1 LKHVQQHN
9 PRIDRL
15 GEYAFTKLNQLLA
28 PLQPRANTT
37 PIVMSVGDPMHPV
50 PPFVA
55 EVIAKNAPL
64 WNRYP
69 TMMGT
74 QGYRDAVAAWLTR
87 RYSLPAGM
95 ISADRHILPLAGTK
109 EGLFLVA
116 QVAVPET
123 KAGKPP
129 LCLLPNPYYNV
140 YSGGG
145 VMAGAEPHYL
155 DATKATGFLPDLDV
169 IPEDVLARAAIFY
182 LCSPANPQGAIAS
195 LDYFKKAIGL
205 ARQYDFLLVVDEC
218 YAEIYDKAP
227 PPGGLEA
234 CAKLGADFANVVVF
248 HSLSKRSSAAGMRMG
263 FIAGDADVIKRFAE
277 IRSYGG
283 CQVPLP
289 IQEAATAL
297 WREETH
303 VTENRALYV
312 SKVDT
317 AERVL
322 KGKFGF
328 YRPPGGFFLWL
339 DVGDGEK
346 ATLKLWQEAGVRT
359 LPGGYLGR
367 INERGVNP
375 SAQYIR
381 VALVHD
387 DATIADGLERMVRV
401 LGG

>member
-1 LKHVQQHN
+1 MQHN
-9 PRIDRL
+9 PRLDRL
-15 GEYAFTKLNQLLA
+15 GDYAFTKLNLLLA
-28 PLQPRANTT
+28 PLSPKANTT
-37 PIVMSVGDPMHPV
+37 PIVMSVGDPLHQ
-50 PPFVA
+50 PPGFVA
-55 EVIAKNAPL
+55 EVIAKNAQL

-69 TMMGT
+69 PMAGISA
-74 QGYRDAVAAWLTR
+74 YREAVAAWLTR

-95 ISADRHILPLAGTK
+95 VSPDRNILPVAGTK

-123 KAGKPP
+123 KAGKTP

-145 VMAGAEPHYL
+145 VMAGAEPYYM
-155 DATKATGFLPDLDV
+155 DATAETGFLPDLDA
-169 IPEDVLARAAIFY
+169 IPEEVLARAAIFY

-205 ARQYDFLLVVDEC
+205 ARAHDFLLVVDEC
-218 YAEIYDKAP
+218 YAEIYDRAA

-234 CAKLGADFANVVVF
+234 AAKLGSDFANIVVF
-248 HSLSKRSSAAGMRMG
+248 HSLSKRSSAAGLRMG
-263 FIAGDADVIKRFAE
+263 FIAGDAEVIKRFAE
-277 IRSYGG
+277 VRSYGG
-283 CQVPLP
+283 CQIPLP

-297 WREETH
+297 WREESH
-303 VTENRALYV
+303 VTENRALYR
-312 SKVDT
+312 SKFDT

-322 KGKFGF
+322 GGKFGF

-339 DVGDGEK
+339 DVGEGEK

-367 INERGVNP
+367 VNGRGVNP
-375 SAQYIR
+375 ASRYIR

-387 DATIADGLERMVRV
+387 DATVADGLERMVRV
-401 LGG
+401 LG

>member
-1 LKHVQQHN
+1 MQHN
-9 PRIDRL
+9 PRLDRL
-15 GEYAFTKLNQLLA
+15 GDYAFTKLNMLLA
-28 PLQPRANTT
+28 PLSPKANTT
-37 PIVMSVGDPMHPV
+37 PIVMSVGDPLHQ
-50 PPFVA
+50 PPRFVA
-55 EVIAKNAPL
+55 EVIAENAQF

-69 TMMGT
+69 PMAGIPA
-74 QGYRDAVAAWLTR
+74 YREAVAAWLTR

-95 ISADRHILPLAGTK
+95 VSPERNILPVAGTK

-123 KAGKPP
+123 KAGRTP

-145 VMAGAEPHYL
+145 VMAGAEPYYM
-155 DATKATGFLPDLDV
+155 DATAETGFLPDLGT
-169 IPEDVLARAAIFY
+169 IPEEVLARAAIFY

-195 LDYFKKAIGL
+195 LDYFKQAIGL
-205 ARQYDFLLVVDEC
+205 ARTHDFLLVVDEC

-234 CAKLGADFANVVVF
+234 AAKLGTDFANLVVF
-248 HSLSKRSSAAGMRMG
+248 HSLSKRSSAAGLRMG
-263 FIAGDADVIKRFAE
+263 FIAGDTEVIKRFAE
-277 IRSYGG
+277 VRSYGG
-283 CQVPLP
+283 CQIPLP

-297 WREETH
+297 WREESH
-303 VTENRALYV
+303 VAENRALYR
-312 SKVDT
+312 SKFDT

-322 KGKFGF
+322 KDKFGF

-367 INERGVNP
+367 VNGRGVNP
-375 SAQYIR
+375 ASRYIR

-387 DATIADGLERMVRV
+387 DATVADGLERMVRV
-401 LGG
+401 LGAG

>member
-1 LKHVQQHN
+1 MQHN
-9 PRIDRL
+9 PRLDRL
-15 GEYAFTKLNQLLA
+15 GDYAFTRLNTLLA
-28 PLQPRANTT
+28 PLSPKANTT
-37 PIVMSVGDPMHPV
+37 PIVMSVGDPLHQP

-55 EVIAKNAPL
+55 EVIARNAQL
-64 WNRYP
+64 WNKYPPMAGIPRY
-69 TMMGT
+69 
-74 QGYRDAVAAWLTR
+74 REAVAAWLTR
-87 RYSLPAGM
+87 RYGLPAGM
-95 ISADRHILPLAGTK
+95 VSPERNILPVAGTK

-116 QVAVPET
+116 QVVVPET
-123 KAGKPP
+123 KSGKTP

-145 VMAGAEPHYL
+145 VMAGAEPYYL
-155 DATKATGFLPDLDV
+155 DATSETGFLPDLDA

-182 LCSPANPQGAIAS
+182 LCSPANPQGSIAS
-195 LDYFKKAIGL
+195 LDYFKRAIGL
-205 ARQYDFLLVVDEC
+205 ARAHDFLLVVDEC

-234 CAKLGADFANVVVF
+234 AATLGSDFANIVVF
-248 HSLSKRSSAAGMRMG
+248 HSLSKRSSAAGLRMG
-263 FIAGDADVIKRFAE
+263 FIAGDAEVIKRFAE

-283 CQVPLP
+283 CQIPLP

-297 WREETH
+297 WREESH
-303 VTENRALYV
+303 VADNRALYR
-312 SKVDT
+312 SKFDT

-322 KGKFGF
+322 KGKFAF
-328 YRPPGGFFLWL
+328 YRPPGSFFLWL
-339 DVGDGEK
+339 DVGDGEQ

-367 INERGVNP
+367 LNERGVNP
-375 SAQYIR
+375 AWRYIR

-401 LGG
+401 LG

>member
-1 LKHVQQHN
+1 VQHN
-9 PRIDRL
+9 PRLDRL
-15 GEYAFTKLNQLLA
+15 GDYAFTRLNTLLA
-28 PLQPRANTT
+28 PLSPRANTT
-37 PIVMSVGDPMHPV
+37 PIVMSVGDPLHQP

-55 EVIAKNAPL
+55 EVIAKNAQF
-64 WNRYP
+64 WNKYP
-69 TMMGT
+69 PMVGIPS
-74 QGYRDAVAAWLTR
+74 YREAVAAWLTR

-95 ISADRHILPLAGTK
+95 VSPDRHILPVAGTK

-116 QVAVPET
+116 QVVVPET
-123 KAGKPP
+123 KAGRTP

-145 VMAGAEPHYL
+145 VMAGAEPYFM
-155 DATKATGFLPDLDV
+155 DATAETGFLPDLDA
-169 IPEDVLARAAIFY
+169 IPEDVLARTAIFY

-195 LDYFKKAIGL
+195 LDYFKKALAL
-205 ARQYDFLLVVDEC
+205 ARAHDFLLVIDEC

-234 CAKLGADFANVVVF
+234 AAKLGADFANIVVF
-248 HSLSKRSSAAGMRMG
+248 HSLSKRSSAAGLRMG
-263 FIAGDADVIKRFAE
+263 FIAGDAEVIKRFAE
-277 IRSYGG
+277 VRSYGG
-283 CQVPLP
+283 CQIPLP

-297 WREETH
+297 WREESH
-303 VTENRALYV
+303 VSDNRALYR
-312 SKVDT
+312 SKFDT

-322 KGKFGF
+322 KGKFAF

-346 ATLKLWQEAGVRT
+346 ATLKLWQQAGVRT

-367 INERGVNP
+367 PNERGVNP
-375 SAQYIR
+375 AWRYIR

-401 LGG
+401 LGAG

>member
-1 LKHVQQHN
+1 MQQHN
-9 PRIDRL
+9 PRLDRL
-15 GEYAFTKLNQLLA
+15 GDYAFTKLNQLLA
-28 PLQPRANTT
+28 PLSPRANTT
-37 PIVMSVGDPMHPV
+37 PIVMSVGDPMHQ
-50 PPFVA
+50 PPGFVA
-55 EVIAKNAPL
+55 EVIAKNAQL

-87 RYSLPAGM
+87 RYALPAGM

-123 KAGKPP
+123 KAGQTP

-155 DATKATGFLPDLDV
+155 DATKATGFLPDLDA

-195 LDYFKKAIGL
+195 LDYFKKAITL
-205 ARQYDFLLVVDEC
+205 ARAHDFLLVVDEC

-234 CAKLGADFANVVVF
+234 AAKLGSDFANVVVF
-248 HSLSKRSSAAGMRMG
+248 HSLSKRSSAAGLRMG
-263 FIAGDADVIKRFAE
+263 FIAGDAEVIKRFGE
-277 IRSYGG
+277 LRSYGG

-297 WREETH
+297 WREESH
-303 VTENRALYV
+303 VTDNRALYI
-312 SKVDT
+312 SKFDT

-322 KGKFGF
+322 KGKFDF

-339 DVGDGEK
+339 NVGDGEK

-367 INERGVNP
+367 INERGINP
-375 SAQYIR
+375 SSQYIR

>member
-1 LKHVQQHN
+1 VQHN
-9 PRIDRL
+9 PRLDRL
-15 GEYAFTKLNQLLA
+15 GDYAFTKLNLLLA
-28 PLQPRANTT
+28 PLSPKANTT
-37 PIVMSVGDPMHPV
+37 PIVMSVGDPLHQ
-50 PPFVA
+50 PPGFVA
-55 EVIAKNAPL
+55 EVIAKNAQL

-69 TMMGT
+69 PMAGIPA
-74 QGYRDAVAAWLTR
+74 YREAVAAWLTR

-95 ISADRHILPLAGTK
+95 VSPDRNILPVAGTK

-123 KAGKPP
+123 KAGKTP

-145 VMAGAEPHYL
+145 VMAGAEPYYM
-155 DATKATGFLPDLDV
+155 DATAETGFLPDLDA
-169 IPEDVLARAAIFY
+169 IPEEVLARAAIFY

-205 ARQYDFLLVVDEC
+205 ARAYDFLLVVDEC
-218 YAEIYDKAP
+218 YAEIYDRSA

-234 CAKLGADFANVVVF
+234 AAKLGSDFANIVVF
-248 HSLSKRSSAAGMRMG
+248 HSLSKRSSAAGLRMG
-263 FIAGDADVIKRFAE
+263 FIAGDAEVMKRFAE
-277 IRSYGG
+277 VRSYGG
-283 CQVPLP
+283 CQIPLP

-297 WREETH
+297 WREESH
-303 VTENRALYV
+303 VTDNRALYR
-312 SKVDT
+312 SKFDT

-322 KGKFGF
+322 GGKFGF

-339 DVGDGEK
+339 DVGEGEK

-367 INERGVNP
+367 VNGRGVNP
-375 SAQYIR
+375 ASRYIR

-387 DATIADGLERMVRV
+387 DATVADGLERMVRV
-401 LGG
+401 LG

>member
-1 LKHVQQHN
+1 LKHVQHN
-9 PRIDRL
+9 PRLDRL
-15 GEYAFTKLNQLLA
+15 GDYAFTKLNCLLA
-28 PLQPRANTT
+28 PLSPKANTT
-37 PIVMSVGDPMHPV
+37 PIVMSVGDPLHQ
-50 PPFVA
+50 PPGFVA
-55 EVIAKNAPL
+55 EVIAEHAQL

-69 TMMGT
+69 PMAGIPA
-74 QGYRDAVAAWLTR
+74 YRAAVAAWLTR

-95 ISADRHILPLAGTK
+95 VSPERNILPVAGTK

-123 KAGKPP
+123 KSGKTP

-145 VMAGAEPHYL
+145 VMAGAEPYYM
-155 DATKATGFLPDLDV
+155 DATAETGFLPDLGA
-169 IPEDVLARAAIFY
+169 IPEEVLARAAIFY

-195 LDYFKKAIGL
+195 LDYFKQAIGL
-205 ARQYDFLLVVDEC
+205 ARAHDFLLVVDEC

-234 CAKLGADFANVVVF
+234 AAKLGTDFANLVGF
-248 HSLSKRSSAAGMRMG
+248 HSLSKRSSAAGLRMG
-263 FIAGDADVIKRFAE
+263 FIAGDAEVIKRFAE
-277 IRSYGG
+277 VRSYGG
-283 CQVPLP
+283 CQIPLP

-297 WREETH
+297 WREESH
-303 VTENRALYV
+303 VAENRALYR
-312 SKVDT
+312 SKFDT

-322 KGKFGF
+322 KDKFGF

-367 INERGVNP
+367 VNGRGVNP
-375 SAQYIR
+375 ASRYIR

-387 DATIADGLERMVRV
+387 NAAIADALERMVRV
-401 LGG
+401 LGAG

>member
-1 LKHVQQHN
+1 VQHN
-9 PRIDRL
+9 PRLDRL
-15 GEYAFTKLNQLLA
+15 GDYAFTKLNTLLA
-28 PLQPRANTT
+28 PLSPKANTS
-37 PIVMSVGDPMHPV
+37 PIVMSVGDPLHQ
-50 PPFVA
+50 PPTFVA
-55 EVIAKNAPL
+55 EVIAENAQL

-69 TMMGT
+69 PMAGIPA
-74 QGYRDAVAAWLTR
+74 YREAVAAWLTR

-95 ISADRHILPLAGTK
+95 VLPERNILPVAGTK

-123 KAGKPP
+123 KAGKTP

-145 VMAGAEPHYL
+145 VMAGAEPYYM
-155 DATKATGFLPDLDV
+155 DATAETGFLPDLDA
-169 IPEDVLARAAIFY
+169 IPEEVLARAAIFY

-205 ARQYDFLLVVDEC
+205 ARAHDFLLVVDEC
-218 YAEIYDKAP
+218 YAEIYDRAP
-227 PPGGLEA
+227 PPGALEA
-234 CAKLGADFANVVVF
+234 AAKLGSDFANLVVF
-248 HSLSKRSSAAGMRMG
+248 HSLSKRSSAAGLRMG
-263 FIAGDADVIKRFAE
+263 FIAGYAEVIRRFAE
-277 IRSYGG
+277 VRSYGG
-283 CQVPLP
+283 CQIPLP

-297 WREETH
+297 WREESH
-303 VTENRALYV
+303 VTENRALYR
-312 SKVDT
+312 SKFDT

-322 KGKFGF
+322 KGRFGF

-367 INERGVNP
+367 VNGRGVNP
-375 SAQYIR
+375 ASRYIR

-401 LGG
+401 LGAG

>member
-1 LKHVQQHN
+1 MQHN
-9 PRIDRL
+9 PRLDRL
-15 GEYAFTKLNQLLA
+15 GDYAFTKLNTLLA
-28 PLQPRANTT
+28 PLSPKANTT
-37 PIVMSVGDPMHPV
+37 PIVMSVGDPLHQ
-50 PPFVA
+50 PPGFVA
-55 EVIAKNAPL
+55 EVIAENAQL

-69 TMMGT
+69 PMAGIPA
-74 QGYRDAVAAWLTR
+74 YREAVAAWLTR

-95 ISADRHILPLAGTK
+95 VSPERNILPVAGTK

-123 KAGKPP
+123 KAGKTP

-145 VMAGAEPHYL
+145 VMAGAEPYYM
-155 DATKATGFLPDLDV
+155 DATAETGFLPDLDA
-169 IPEDVLARAAIFY
+169 IPEEVLARAAIFY

-195 LDYFKKAIGL
+195 LDYLKQAIGL
-205 ARQYDFLLVVDEC
+205 ARAHDFLLVVDEC
-218 YAEIYDKAP
+218 YAEIYDQAP
-227 PPGGLEA
+227 PSGGLEA
-234 CAKLGADFANVVVF
+234 AAKLGSDFANIVVF
-248 HSLSKRSSAAGMRMG
+248 HSLSKRSSAAGLRMG
-263 FIAGDADVIKRFAE
+263 FIAGDAQVIKRFAE
-277 IRSYGG
+277 VRSYGG
-283 CQVPLP
+283 CQIPLP

-297 WREETH
+297 WHEESH
-303 VTENRALYV
+303 VTENRALYR
-312 SKVDT
+312 SKFDS

-322 KGKFGF
+322 KGRFGF

-367 INERGVNP
+367 VNGRGVNP
-375 SAQYIR
+375 ASRYIR

-387 DATIADGLERMVRV
+387 DATVADALERMVRV
-401 LGG
+401 LG

>member
-1 LKHVQQHN
+1 LKHVQHN
-9 PRIDRL
+9 PRLDRL
-15 GEYAFTKLNQLLA
+15 GDYAFTKLNTLLA
-28 PLQPRANTT
+28 PLSPKANTT
-37 PIVMSVGDPMHPV
+37 PLVMSVGDPLHQ
-50 PPFVA
+50 PPGFVA
-55 EVIAKNAPL
+55 EVIAENARL

-69 TMMGT
+69 PMAGIPA
-74 QGYRDAVAAWLTR
+74 YREAVAAWLRR

-95 ISADRHILPLAGTK
+95 ISPDRNILPVAGTK

-123 KAGKPP
+123 KAGKTP

-145 VMAGAEPHYL
+145 VMAGAEPYYM
-155 DATKATGFLPDLDV
+155 DATAETGFLPDLDA
-169 IPEDVLARAAIFY
+169 IPEEVLARAAIFY

-205 ARQYDFLLVVDEC
+205 ARAHDFLLVVDEC

-234 CAKLGADFANVVVF
+234 AAKLGSDFANVVVF
-248 HSLSKRSSAAGMRMG
+248 HSLSKRSSAAGLRMG
-263 FIAGDADVIKRFAE
+263 FIAGDAEVIKRFAE
-277 IRSYGG
+277 VRSYGG
-283 CQVPLP
+283 CQIPLP

-297 WREETH
+297 WREESH
-303 VTENRALYV
+303 VTENRALYR
-312 SKVDT
+312 SKFDT

-322 KGKFGF
+322 EGKFGF

-339 DVGDGEK
+339 DVGDGEQ

-367 INERGVNP
+367 VNGRGVNP
-375 SAQYIR
+375 ASRYIR

-387 DATIADGLERMVRV
+387 DATIADGLERMARV
-401 LGG
+401 LG